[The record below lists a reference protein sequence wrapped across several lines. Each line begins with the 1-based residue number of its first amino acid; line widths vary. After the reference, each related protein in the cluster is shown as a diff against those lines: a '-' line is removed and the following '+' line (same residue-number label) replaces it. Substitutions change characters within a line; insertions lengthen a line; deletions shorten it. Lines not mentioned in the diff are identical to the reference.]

1 MKRILLAI
9 DALNPDKNS
18 LDFAGFLGRLNKSK
32 VTGVFLKNLKTEE
45 KPLVKIMQGSA
56 YVEWEIDENSDEY
69 KTKIEQIKKNIALFG
84 EGCISREVSYKTIT
98 FSEAPAAQ
106 LIEESRF
113 ADLLVV
119 DAETSFNKHYEG
131 PPTEFVK
138 DVLKKDEC
146 PVIIAPERF
155 EAIDEIAF
163 TYTNSVS
170 SVFAIKQFTYL
181 VPELKDKRVRIIH
194 VNKGGKWRVEEKNK
208 LMEWLQNYYTDIHFE
223 ALEGEP
229 ESSLFGTFLNSKN
242 TFIVMG
248 AYGRNSLSQFLK
260 RSRADLLMNA
270 ITQPIFIAHV

>member
-9 DALNPDKNS
+9 DALNPDRNS
-18 LDFAGFLGRLNKSK
+18 LDFACFLGRLNKSK
-32 VTGVFLKNLKTEE
+32 VTGVFLENLIADE
-45 KPLVKIMQGSA
+45 KPLLKVMQGSA
-56 YVEWEIDENSDEY
+56 YIDWAIDENSDEY
-69 KTKIEQIKKNIALFG
+69 KAKMELIKKNIALFS
-84 EGCISREVSYKTIT
+84 EGCINREVSYQLHRAGG
-98 FSEAPAAQ
+98 EPATQ

-119 DAETSFNKHYEG
+119 DAETSFNKRFEG

-138 DVLKKDEC
+138 DVLKKAEC

-155 EAIDEIAF
+155 EAIDEIVF
-163 TYTNSVS
+163 TYTNSAS

-181 VPELKDKRVRIIH
+181 FPKLKDKRVRIIH
-194 VNKGGKWRVEEKNK
+194 VNKEGKWPVPEKNK
-208 LMEWLQNYYTDIHFE
+208 LMEWLKNYYTDIHFE

-229 ESSLFGTFLNSKN
+229 ESALFGSFLNSRN

-260 RSRADLLMNA
+260 RSRADLLMNT

>member
-9 DALNPDKNS
+9 DALNPDRNS
-18 LDFAGFLGRLNKSK
+18 LDFACFIGRLNKSK
-32 VTGVFLKNLKTEE
+32 VTGVFLENLKTEE

-56 YVEWEIDENSDEY
+56 YVEWGIDENSDEY
-69 KTKIEQIKKNIALFG
+69 KTKIEQIKKNVALFS
-84 EGCISREVSYKTIT
+84 EGCNSREVSYKTIT
-98 FSEAPAAQ
+98 FNEAPAAQ

-113 ADLLVV
+113 ADMLVV
-119 DAETSFNKHYEG
+119 DAETSFKKHFEG

-138 DVLKKDEC
+138 DVLKKAEC

-163 TYTNSVS
+163 TYTNSAS

-181 VPELKDKRVRIIH
+181 FPTLKDKKIRIIH
-194 VNKGGKWRVEEKNK
+194 INKEGKLPVEEKNK

-223 ALEGEP
+223 ALVGEP
-229 ESSLFGTFLNSKN
+229 ESTLFGSFLNSRN

-248 AYGRNSLSQFLK
+248 AYGRNSLSQFFK
-260 RSRADLLMNA
+260 HSHADLLINT

>member
-18 LDFAGFLGRLNKSK
+18 LEFACFLGRLHKSK
-32 VTGVFLKNLKTEE
+32 VTGVFLENLIADK
-45 KPLVKIMQGSA
+45 KPQLKVMQGYPYLDWA
-56 YVEWEIDENSDEY
+56 IDEDSDEY
-69 KTKIEQIKKNIALFG
+69 KAKMELIKKNIALFG
-84 EGCISREVSYKTIT
+84 EGCISREVGYKSIT
-98 FSEAPAAQ
+98 AGEEPAAE
-106 LIEESRF
+106 LIEASRF

-119 DAETSFNKHYEG
+119 DAETSFSKRFEG

-138 DVLKKDEC
+138 DVLKKAEC
-146 PVIIAPERF
+146 PVIIAPEKF

-163 TYTNSVS
+163 AYTNSAS

-181 VPELKDKRVRIIH
+181 FPELKDKRVRIIH
-194 VNKGGKWRVEEKNK
+194 VNKEGKWLTEEKNK
-208 LMEWLQNYYTDIHFE
+208 LMEWLQNYYIDIHFE
-223 ALEGEP
+223 AMEGEP
-229 ESSLFGTFLNSKN
+229 ESSLFGTFLNSRN

>member
-9 DALNPDKNS
+9 GATNPDKNS
-18 LDFAGFLGRLNKSK
+18 LDFACFLGRLTKSK
-32 VTGVFLKNLKTEE
+32 VTGVFLENLIADE
-45 KPLVKIMQGSA
+45 KPLLKGMQGSA
-56 YVEWEIDENSDEY
+56 YVDWGIDKNSDEY
-69 KTKIEQIKKNIALFG
+69 KAKMELIEKNIALFG
-84 EGCISREVSYKTIT
+84 EGCINREVNYQLHRTGG
-98 FSEAPAAQ
+98 EPATL
-106 LIEESRF
+106 LIEETRF
-113 ADLLVV
+113 ADILVV
-119 DAETSFNKHYEG
+119 DAETSFNKHFEG

-138 DVLKKDEC
+138 DVLKKAEC

-155 EAIDEIAF
+155 EAIVEIAF
-163 TYTNSVS
+163 TYTNSAS

-181 VPELKDKRVRIIH
+181 FPELKDKRVRLIH
-194 VNKGGKWRVEEKNK
+194 VNKEGKWRVEEKDK

-229 ESSLFGTFLNSKN
+229 ETSLFGTFLNSKN